1 MLTDRAIKRAKPS
14 DKPNRRFDGGGLYLE
29 VAPTGSKLWRLK
41 YRFQRKEKR
50 LALGVYP
57 DVGLIEAREERNA
70 AKQLLKQ
77 GIDPA
82 ARRREEKSRETAER
96 LAAKGPS
103 TVQVPVALD
112 GAVEIWKGHAVVRLT
127 SGEAEAVKGLLAKL
141 TV

>member
-1 MLTDRAIKRAKPS
+1 MLTDNENESINPGHKPI
-14 DKPNRRFDGGGLYLE
+14 RRFDGGGLYLE
-29 VAPTGSKLWRLK
+29 VAPSGGKWWRLK
-41 YRFQRKEKR
+41 YRFLRKDKR

-103 TVQVPVALD
+103 TVQVSVALD